1 MKAGDEALSSESI
14 ARLLENIKSTVVES
28 FEKLDNDI
36 KECKKDIKDV
46 KEKLQHRENADICR
60 LSVIGRSR

>member
-1 MKAGDEALSSESI
+1 MKAGDETLSSDSI
-14 ARLLENIKSTVVES
+14 AHLLENIKSTVVES

-36 KECKKDIKDV
+36 KECKRGIKDV
-46 KEKLQHRENADICR
+46 KEKLQHRENADNSR